1 MIAIGKKKNLI
12 YPILMILLS
21 LINQIILIILSY
33 ITDFGDYDLIQS
45 YVMFISEFITG
56 LFLYKRNLNFLNKK
70 KRENNSPKKD
80 VQLIDKYEYRNIKKI
95 DSGFKIMFL
104 IISISFFDFY
114 DYILAYT
121 WIDDIEA
128 DYDLSVRERSQSVLA
143 LYSGILCYFL
153 FNIPIYRHQKFSLI
167 IIFICLII
175 ILITD
180 FFYIYDSDFIQLVF
194 LSCIELFFHSTVDI
208 IEKYLFE
215 FNYINPFQLLMFE
228 GAFGFLFTFIYSF
241 IRNPFTISLS
251 LDRKSFLFISYMFA
265 YIFISGFS
273 NSYRLLTNKLFSP
286 AGLSLVYYFLTP
298 IKLIYNYFS
307 TPDKE
312 RLNIYYFGI
321 NVFISFI
328 ISFCG
333 CIYNELL
340 VLLFCNL
347 DQDTY
352 YAISLRSTNEG
363 NMMMNRLS
371 TIEDLDLN
379 SI

>member
-12 YPILMILLS
+12 YPIMMIFLS
-21 LINQIILIILSY
+21 LINQILLIIISK
-33 ITDFGDYDLIQS
+33 ITDFGDYDLILS
-45 YVMFISEFITG
+45 YVMFTSEFITG
-56 LFLYKRNLNFLNKK
+56 LILFKRNLNFLNKK
-70 KRENNSPKKD
+70 KQENNSPQKD
-80 VQLIDKYEYRNIKKI
+80 LQLIDGYEYRNMKKI

-114 DYILAYT
+114 DYILAYM
-121 WIDDIEA
+121 WLDDLEA
-128 DYDLSVRERSQSVLA
+128 DYDLSVRRRSQSVLA
-143 LYSGILCYFL
+143 LYSGILCYIL

-175 ILITD
+175 QLITD
-180 FFYIYDSDFIQLVF
+180 IYYIYDSDYIQLVI

-241 IRNPFTISLS
+241 IRNPFTVSLS
-251 LDRKSFLFISYMFA
+251 LDTKSFLFIFYMTF
-265 YIFISGFS
+265 YFFLIGLS

-298 IKLIYNYFS
+298 IKLIYNHF
-307 TPDKE
+307 TI
-312 RLNIYYFGI
+312 NTYFGI
-321 NVFISFI
+321 NVFIAFI

-340 VLLFCNL
+340 VILFCNL
-347 DQDTY
+347 DHDTY
-352 YAISLRSTNEG
+352 YAISLRSTIEG
-363 NMMMNRLS
+363 NLIKKLS
-371 TIEDLDLN
+371 TIEDLDLSSN
-379 SI
+379 